1 MKRLTSPEKL
11 ASVRTTFPRPQINFG
26 LFGEPQPLRKT
37 GVPNHPELEPHY
49 GLAIGDGNT
58 AHRRCRLR
66 LKLS

>member
-11 ASVRTTFPRPQINFG
+11 ASVRTTFPRPQFNFG
-26 LFGEPQPLRKT
+26 LFGEPQPLRNP
-37 GVPNHPELEPHY
+37 GIPNPPELEPHF
-49 GLAIGDGNT
+49 GLVTGNT